1 MTSKISSNDFKP
13 GITII
18 VNNSVWQLEKVV
30 HVNPGRGSAFVRTK
44 IKNLKDQTVEE
55 KTFRAGVK
63 VPQAIIT
70 DRTVQ
75 YLYKGSAGYVFMD
88 TKTYEQITVPEA
100 NIKRAL
106 KYLKAN
112 MQVTLIQYNNEIL
125 GISLPNTVTLTVK
138 ETQPTIKGNTASGG
152 SKPATMTTGLVVQVP
167 FFIRNGD
174 KLQINTTDGT
184 YISRA

>member
-1 MTSKISSNDFKP
+1 MIDLTSKISSNDFKP

-75 YLYKGSAGYVFMD
+75 
-88 TKTYEQITVPEA
+88 
-100 NIKRAL
+100 
-106 KYLKAN
+106 
-112 MQVTLIQYNNEIL
+112 
-125 GISLPNTVTLTVK
+125 
-138 ETQPTIKGNTASGG
+138 
-152 SKPATMTTGLVVQVP
+152 
-167 FFIRNGD
+167 
-174 KLQINTTDGT
+174 
-184 YISRA
+184 